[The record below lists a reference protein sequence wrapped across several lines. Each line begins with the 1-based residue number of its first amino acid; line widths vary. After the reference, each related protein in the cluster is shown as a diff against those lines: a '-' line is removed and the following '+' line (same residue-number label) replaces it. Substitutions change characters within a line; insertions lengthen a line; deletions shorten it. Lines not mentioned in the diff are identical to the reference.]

1 MNTIACVHVY
11 LVYSVLKRICQSIG
25 QSFRLR
31 SAFPRFALP
40 KTDFLTGFLS
50 LPRSFY
56 GKPFVI
62 QRPAKRLISQTDKTE
77 RNTKWHQTFFN
88 KAHANRRYM
97 TELTGHIPMRNDA
110 FFDTEIMV
118 LLSVLVDISRELLY
132 LYMSVNELR
141 DFM

>member
-1 MNTIACVHVY
+1 
-11 LVYSVLKRICQSIG
+11 
-25 QSFRLR
+25 
-31 SAFPRFALP
+31 
-40 KTDFLTGFLS
+40 
-50 LPRSFY
+50 
-56 GKPFVI
+56 
-62 QRPAKRLISQTDKTE
+62 
-77 RNTKWHQTFFN
+77 
-88 KAHANRRYM
+88 M